1 MKFLRPRNYLLVGG
15 TLLVMLF
22 LWYSD
27 PNGGALTA
35 TLAAQLATPV
45 VAVWFS
51 HLARKALFDY
61 IDLGEL
67 VAKARESSTGAA
79 IIFASTCAVIFALL
93 GLFGNQVRAQNVATY
108 IPEQAYTYLPT
119 LRAEQQALWVQHPKP
134 GILPELWSKKAV

>member
-1 MKFLRPRNYLLVGG
+1 MKFLRPRNLLLGGG
-15 TLLVMLF
+15 TLLIMGF
-22 LWYSD
+22 LWFSD

-45 VAVWFS
+45 VAVWFA

-67 VAKARESSTGAA
+67 VAKARESSVGAA

-93 GLFGNQVRAQNVATY
+93 GLFGNQVRAQSVTTY
-108 IPEQAYTYLPT
+108 IPEQARTHLPT

-134 GILPELWSKKAV
+134 GTLQAL

>member
-15 TLLVMLF
+15 TLLIMSF
-22 LWYSD
+22 LWFSD

-45 VAVWFS
+45 VAVWFA

-67 VAKARESSTGAA
+67 VTKARESAVGAA
-79 IIFASTCAVIFALL
+79 IIFASVCAVIFALL
-93 GLFGNQVRAQNVATY
+93 GLFGNQVRAQNVTTY
-108 IPEQAYTYLPT
+108 IPQQAYTYLPT
-119 LRAEQQALWVQHPKP
+119 LRAEQQALWVSHPKL
-134 GILPELWSKKAV
+134 GTLQAL